1 MSHSAAHEPLQTIV
15 ESVLAAASLA
25 RPGGSRRAAVPRF
38 AWLFAFCLLSCAD
51 GETPQE
57 STFATKYQA
66 QVLEVLDAEIALDI
80 LLPDVVDPSLDGL
93 EPTANAAVVGMWSPV
108 FDWPINGLHSVLLPT
123 GRVLTYG
130 TPSGRPATQDG
141 RTLDIWDPTLG
152 FLPAAH
158 NTDYDA
164 QRANSFCSS
173 AAFTA
178 QGSLLL
184 SGGNSPLESSLFSP
198 ETESVEESPFLLAS
212 ERWYASMI
220 TLPDGR
226 FLIMG
231 GSDPYAALRAYQN
244 PVAAINS
251 GAVAMTPEI
260 YEPDTGF
267 RSLLGAYSREA
278 FGPDHHRY
286 WYPRAWVAPSGE
298 VFGISSE
305 KMWYLDYE
313 GEGEVRVAGDFKTA
327 ANATTKPNIGPTSTA
342 VMFAPGRILQVGG
355 NGYHDGHET
364 PGSALATIIDI
375 NGEAPVVTET
385 NAMHHARQWP
395 NATLLPDGKVIVT
408 GGTGYSNNG
417 GIDAVYEAELWN
429 PESGT
434 WTVGPAAAVI
444 RVYHSAAILLPNGTV
459 LSTGGGAPG
468 PVNNLNAEV
477 YYPPYLFRSDG
488 AGGSELA
495 PRPRAVAV
503 SSLSPTYDAILN
515 VDLAGS
521 SSIQQAVLVAASSTT
536 HSFNTSQ
543 RRIVLEHVQ
552 EGGRVA
558 VRLPPGG
565 VEAPPGFYEL
575 FLFDD
580 QGVPSRGVILAL
592 GDSMAPPPADPEL
605 PRGAV
610 VTFESANLAGQGLS
624 YSDLGVG
631 TLESVEGGDAVRV
644 RFILKDGLA
653 DATCISFES
662 FSEPGKYLR
671 QEDYR
676 IHVAADEG
684 SDEYEADATFCPE
697 LGLSGTGFSFRS
709 VRFPDRVLRHD
720 GLELWIDEPTAEA
733 EFPGDA
739 TYLLRSLPLPV
750 VPPISAPSVAMGAA
764 ATYTL
769 DPAIPGAVY
778 SWDFG
783 DGSEASSES
792 PSPEVVHEYE
802 EPGLHL
808 VTLTVRLADGRRVIK
823 TFVQA
828 VNVAAVGGQSRSSS
842 RVAISGRNLWVVNP
856 DNDSVSVVDVD
867 SLTLLAEVPVGASPQ
882 AVAVSADGS
891 AWVVSRD
898 AAALSVVEPD
908 TFEVVETYSLPPG
921 SRPHGLVFSPAFDR
935 AYVSL
940 DGLGSVVQLDTT
952 TGELV
957 ATLDVGPNP
966 RGMALTGDGTR
977 LLVSRFVSPPVPG
990 ESSAAPQTALGQ
1002 AEVRIIDLPWTD
1014 EPRVMPLAHSNVG
1027 DSSVSGRGLPNYL
1040 GAPVISPDGKVAWI
1054 PSKQD
1059 NIARGTLRDG
1069 LDLDF
1074 QNTVRAVISRIDLAG
1089 ETEEISRRLD
1099 LDNSSLATAAVM
1111 QGGGVYM
1118 FVALQTSREVAVV
1131 NALTSTELFRI
1142 EVGRAPSALTLS
1154 EDGGVL
1160 FVENFMDRSVSAI
1173 DLSPLLSHGEF
1184 RSELLATVA
1193 TVRSEKLSSDVLVG
1207 KQLFYDAKDT
1217 RLARDGY
1224 LSCAVC
1230 HADGADDGR
1239 VWDLGGF
1246 GEGVRNT
1253 ISLLGFSQGTRR
1265 LHWTAN
1271 FDEVQD
1277 FEGQIRSLSAGT
1289 GLLSDL
1295 QFEAGSVSEPLGDPK
1310 AGLSPD
1316 LDALAAY
1323 VKSLSEV
1330 PPSPWREGDALSK
1343 LGVLG
1348 RKTFAQ
1354 KECNACHYGANFSDD
1369 AEISLRDI
1377 GTIHAASGQRLF
1389 GPLTG
1394 IDVPALVGVWSTAP
1408 YLHDGSALTLS
1419 DAVLAHE
1426 GVSVDEDEL
1435 NQLVAFLEQ
1444 LDDREPPL
1452 PPLGCEDG
1460 ARNGNE
1466 TGVDCGGDCASCP
1479 VKEPPDEPPESER
1492 PPKTPTESEEP
1503 EEDPLGVGGAFDYS
1517 DVGGSH
1523 DLGGDSGKPD
1533 DDAATD
1539 PPTPEGCSCRAA
1551 GQGPAGSPWRVGL
1564 CLMAA
1569 FLVLLR
1575 RRRRD
1580 CQAPVPEANLLGG
1593 LHRGRF

>member
-1 MSHSAAHEPLQTIV
+1 MVPMSHSWAHEPLQTLV
-15 ESVLAAASLA
+15 GSVLAAASWGA
-25 RPGGSRRAAVPRF
+25 PGGRRRPVVSRF
-38 AWLFAFCLLSCAD
+38 AWLFAACLLSCAD
-51 GETPQE
+51 GEKPQE
-57 STFATKYQA
+57 SIVAVKHQA
-66 QVLEVLDAEIALDI
+66 QILEVLDGEVALDV
-80 LLPDVVDPSLDGL
+80 LLPDVIDPSLEGL
-93 EPTANAAVVGMWSPV
+93 VPPANAAVVGMWSPV

-130 TPSGRPATQDG
+130 TPSGKPATQDG
-141 RTLDIWDPTLG
+141 RTLDIWNPTLG

-164 QRANSFCSS
+164 QRTNSFCSS

-178 QGSLLL
+178 EGSLLL

-198 ETESVEESPFLLAS
+198 ETESVEKSPFLLAG

-244 PVAAINS
+244 PTAAVNS
-251 GAVAMTPEI
+251 GAVSMTPEI

-267 RSLLGAYSREA
+267 RSLFGAYSREA

-313 GEGEVRVAGDFKTA
+313 GEGEVRVAGDFKAA

-364 PGSALATIIDI
+364 PGSALATVIDI

-385 NAMHHARQWP
+385 DPMHHARQWP

-417 GIDAVYEAELWN
+417 GVDAVYAAELWD
-429 PESGT
+429 PESGM
-434 WTVGPAAAVI
+434 WAVGPAAAVI
-444 RVYHSAAILLPNGTV
+444 RVYHSAAILMPNGTV

-488 AGGSELA
+488 AEGSELA

-503 SSLSPTYDAILN
+503 SSLAPDYDAILN
-515 VDLAGS
+515 VDLAGT
-521 SSIQQAVLVAASSTT
+521 SSIQQAVLVATSSTT
-536 HSFNTSQ
+536 HSFNTTQ
-543 RRIVLEHVQ
+543 RRLVLEHVQ

-558 VRLPPGG
+558 VRLPQSGI
-565 VEAPPGFYEL
+565 EAPPGFYAL

-580 QGVPSRGVILAL
+580 HGVPSRGVILAL
-592 GDSMAPPPADPEL
+592 GDSMAAPPAEPEL
-605 PRGAV
+605 PRGSV
-610 VTFESANLAGQGLS
+610 VTLESTNLSGQALG
-624 YSDLGVG
+624 YSDLGLG
-631 TLESVEGGDAVRV
+631 TLESVQGEVEGESPVRV

-653 DATCISFES
+653 DATCISFEA

-671 QEDYR
+671 QEDTR
-676 IHVAADEG
+676 IHLAADDG

-697 LGLSGTGFSFRS
+697 LGLSGIGFSFRS
-709 VRFPDRVLRHD
+709 KRFPDRLLRHD
-720 GLELWIDEPTAEA
+720 GLELWIHEPSEEA
-733 EFPGDA
+733 NFPGDA
-739 TYLLRSLPLPV
+739 TYELRSLPLPV
-750 VPPISAPSVAMGAA
+750 IPPIAAPGVAMGAP

-769 DPAIPGAVY
+769 DPAIPGAEY

-783 DGSEASSES
+783 DGSEASPES
-792 PSPEVVHEYE
+792 PSPAVVHKYD

-808 VTLTVRLADGRRVIK
+808 VTLTVRLADGRRVVK

-828 VNVAAVGGQSRSSS
+828 VNVAAVGGKARSSS
-842 RVAISGRNLWVVNP
+842 RAAISGQSLWVVNP
-856 DNDSVSVVDVD
+856 DNDSVSVIDVD

-882 AVAVSADGS
+882 AVALSADGS
-891 AWVVSRD
+891 GWVVSRD
-898 AAALSVVEPD
+898 AAAISIVEPD
-908 TFEVVETYSLPPG
+908 TFEVVETFSLPSD

-940 DGLGSVVQLDTT
+940 DGLGSVAQLDAM
-952 TGELV
+952 TGELLTTV
-957 ATLDVGPNP
+957 DVGPHP
-966 RGMALTGDGTR
+966 RGMALTADGMR
-977 LLVSRFVSPPVPG
+977 LLVSRFISPPVPG
-990 ESSAAPQTALGQ
+990 ESSAAPQLALGQ
-1002 AEVRIIDLPWTD
+1002 AEVRILDLPLAAL
-1014 EPRVMPLAHSNVG
+1014 PRVIPLAHSDVG

-1040 GAPVISPDGKVAWI
+1040 GAPVVSPDGKVAWI

-1059 NIARGTLRDG
+1059 NIARGALRDG
-1069 LDLDF
+1069 LELDF

-1099 LDNSSLATAAVM
+1099 LDNSGLATAAVM
-1111 QGGGVYM
+1111 HEGGVYL

-1142 EVGRAPSALTLS
+1142 DVGRAPSALSLS
-1154 EDGGVL
+1154 QESGVL

-1193 TVRSEKLSSDVLVG
+1193 TVTSEKLSSEVLLG
-1207 KQLFYDAKDT
+1207 KQLFYDAKDP

-1253 ISLLGFSQGTRR
+1253 ISLLGSSQGTRP
-1265 LHWTAN
+1265 LHWSAN

-1295 QFEAGSVSEPLGDPK
+1295 QFEAGSVSTPLGDAK
-1310 AGLSPD
+1310 AGLGPD

-1323 VKSLSEV
+1323 VNSLKEV
-1330 PPSPWREGDALSK
+1330 PRSPWRKGDALTK
-1343 LGVLG
+1343 LGARG
-1348 RKTFAQ
+1348 RTTFAQ

-1369 AEISLRDI
+1369 AEMISRDI
-1377 GTIHAASGQRLF
+1377 GTIQAASGQRSF

-1394 IDVPALVGVWSTAP
+1394 IDVPSLLGVWSTAP
-1408 YLHDGSALTLS
+1408 YLHDGSAFTLA

-1426 GVSVDEDEL
+1426 GVSVDDAEL
-1435 NQLVAFLEQ
+1435 ERLVAFLEQ

-1452 PPLGCEDG
+1452 PPLGCDDG
-1460 ARNGNE
+1460 AKNGNE
-1466 TGVDCGGDCASCP
+1466 SGVDCGGDCASCP
-1479 VKEPPDEPPESER
+1479 VKEPPEEPPA
-1492 PPKTPTESEEP
+1492 TPTESEEP
-1503 EEDPLGVGGAFDYS
+1503 QEDPLGVGGAFDYS
-1517 DVGGSH
+1517 DVGGSNA
-1523 DLGGDSGKPD
+1523 LGGDSGKPD
-1533 DDAATD
+1533 DGAGTD

-1551 GQGPAGSPWRVGL
+1551 GQVPVGSPWRVTLLGL
-1564 CLMAA
+1564 L
-1569 FLVLLR
+1569 LLLR
-1575 RRRRD
+1575 RRRD
-1580 CQAPVPEANLLGG
+1580 CSVS
-1593 LHRGRF
+1593 